1 MNREEFL
8 QPLEQL
14 EIELEMNL
22 TNLDSTSKEIIKGY
36 LTSIRSNMNDLYN
49 DYLDLK
55 Y

>member
-1 MNREEFL
+1 MNREELL
-8 QPLEQL
+8 QPIEQL

-22 TNLDSTSKEIIKGY
+22 TNLDSTSKEIIKDY